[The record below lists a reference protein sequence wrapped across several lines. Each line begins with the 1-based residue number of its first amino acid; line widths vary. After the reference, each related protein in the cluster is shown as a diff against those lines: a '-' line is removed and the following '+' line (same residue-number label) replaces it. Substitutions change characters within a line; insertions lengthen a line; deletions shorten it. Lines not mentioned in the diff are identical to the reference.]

1 MNMFDN
7 VAFGLN
13 IKKMDKAVIKTKVER
28 MLAMVGLANYGSKD
42 VTLLS
47 GASSSVWLLPRLGE

>member
-1 MNMFDN
+1 MNVFDN

-28 MLAMVGLANYGSKD
+28 MLSMVGLANYGSKD

-47 GASSSVWLLPRLGE
+47 GGQQQRVAIARAW